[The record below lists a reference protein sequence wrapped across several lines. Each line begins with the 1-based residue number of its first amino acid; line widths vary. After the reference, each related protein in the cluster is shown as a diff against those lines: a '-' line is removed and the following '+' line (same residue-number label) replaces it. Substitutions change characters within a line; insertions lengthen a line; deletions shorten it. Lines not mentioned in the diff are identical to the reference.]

1 MARRRAAATRARARL
16 PGWAAAAR
24 LEAAR
29 ERMVTRLCQLPLDTP
44 LQLRGMSVAAPDG
57 DTPAAAAAAPP
68 PHVAVARGLSI
79 RISVEGAAEEVLT
92 SRGCGSATRTNVP
105 TVREKEERMEGV
117 KQRRAREALDRAQ
130 VQRLGHA
137 SHCICVQRILCAVR
151 VHSALVLLYS
161 VTESLYS
168 VTRTYY

>member
-1 MARRRAAATRARARL
+1 
-16 PGWAAAAR
+16 
-24 LEAAR
+24 
-29 ERMVTRLCQLPLDTP
+29 MVTRLCQLPLDTP

-68 PHVAVARGLSI
+68 PHVARGLSI

-130 VQRLGHA
+130 VQGWGTHLTASVYSASCVQCECIVRWCYYIVSLGHYIV
-137 SHCICVQRILCAVR
+137 SRVRTTSGSSVIRFFFFSNVYLFFLCF
-151 VHSALVLLYS
+151 L
-161 VTESLYS
+161 
-168 VTRTYY
+168 

>member
-1 MARRRAAATRARARL
+1 M
-16 PGWAAAAR
+16 
-24 LEAAR
+24 
-29 ERMVTRLCQLPLDTP
+29 
-44 LQLRGMSVAAPDG
+44 
-57 DTPAAAAAAPP
+57 
-68 PHVAVARGLSI
+68 
-79 RISVEGAAEEVLT
+79 LT

-105 TVREKEERMEGV
+105 TVREKEERMEGI